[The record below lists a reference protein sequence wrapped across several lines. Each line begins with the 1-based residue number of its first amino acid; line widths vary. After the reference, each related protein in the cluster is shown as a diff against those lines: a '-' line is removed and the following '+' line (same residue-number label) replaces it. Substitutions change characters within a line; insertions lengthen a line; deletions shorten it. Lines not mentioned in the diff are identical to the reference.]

1 MFLTT
6 KPRKFENHI
15 VLHSPSC
22 GFYFLHRRAVK
33 ELLSSPEEEVGN
45 DDDDNNDDISNDKRE
60 NDDNDTTVEEE
71 EKDWIKQGGS
81 HSYSNYD
88 YTIYYKVDDST
99 GRLTCRIE
107 SPIPSNLLIPLLSV
121 FNESSLYET
130 WIPSWSKPFRL
141 GIKKSNQ
148 LLHDTRGHQIIQVE
162 CYLPWP
168 FNERVALFS
177 VLAVDDID
185 TNGFII
191 AKMTSLELTET
202 VTTATNDDDDDVQHQ
217 DAVKKVISSPKYL
230 VNNNNFQVPDDC
242 TKHNGK
248 MVQCD
253 FNGAL
258 LFRNCPID
266 HPNYKQTKHKFG
278 TLNTTSNENE
288 SNNNDILL
296 LQFMMDFDAK
306 IGSTGGS
313 GSGGSRYYMK
323 VLTQS
328 IINFIT
334 RTVIGVVWNM
344 LLKVAEEVRDG
355 VRTQHCDIINI
366 QKIDFY
372 DWVKER
378 CQYMLQAQQ
387 QKQINSEQHQRE
399 HQQQHLQHRH
409 QKPHENKDDDDNDDT
424 NNIMTNNYDNWTLQE
439 VLRMSI

>member
-1 MFLTT
+1 
-6 KPRKFENHI
+6 
-15 VLHSPSC
+15 LHSPSC
-22 GFYFLHRRAVK
+22 GFYFLYRRAVN
-33 ELLSSPEEEVGN
+33 ELLSSPEKEEGN
-45 DDDDNNDDISNDKRE
+45 DAEDDDDNTNSKSG
-60 NDDNDTTVEEE
+60 NDDNNGNVEEE
-71 EKDWIKQGGS
+71 EEEEEEEEGWIKQGGS
-81 HSYSNYD
+81 HLYSNYD

-130 WIPSWSKPFRL
+130 WVPSWSKPRL

-162 CYLPWP
+162 CYLSWP
-168 FNERVALFS
+168 FNEREALFS

-202 VTTATNDDDDDVQHQ
+202 ITTSTTNNDDDNDGQRQ
-217 DAVKKVISSPKYL
+217 DAVKKVISSPQYL
-230 VNNNNFQVPDDC
+230 VNNNNFQLPDDC
-242 TKHNGK
+242 TKNNGK
-248 MVQCD
+248 MVQCEFD
-253 FNGAL
+253 GAL

-266 HPNYKQTKHKFG
+266 HPNYEQTKHKFG
-278 TLNTTSNENE
+278 TLNTTSNDDE
-288 SNNNDILL
+288 SNDNDNNDILL
-296 LQFMMDFDAK
+296 LQFMMYFDAK
-306 IGSTGGS
+306 IGSAGGS
-313 GSGGSRYYMK
+313 GSGGSRYYMN

-372 DWVKER
+372 NWVKER
-378 CQYMLQAQQ
+378 CHYMLQTQQ
-387 QKQINSEQHQRE
+387 QKQKNSEQHQRE
-399 HQQQHLQHRH
+399 HQQQRLQHQH
-409 QKPHENKDDDDNDDT
+409 QHQQPQKNKDDNDNDDT
-424 NNIMTNNYDNWTLQE
+424 NNTMTNDYDNWTLQE